1 MASLGIANLDKDLQ
15 RELIAGLDKVEALL
29 SRHIQGDY
37 PLLIETSRH
46 LVEAGGKRFRPLITL
61 LASHFGKGQSD
72 EVIAAAVVCELTHV
86 ATLYHDDVMDEAKL
100 RRGVTSA
107 NSRWSNTVAILTG
120 DYLFSKASDLL
131 ADLGPEAVRLQAK
144 TFERLVIGQIQETQG
159 AKNGED
165 ALKHYLQVVSEI
177 AVALAAAGVV
187 ILTLGYGSLPWIAL
201 VLAISWGSYSLIK
214 KSLNLGALETLSLE
228 TLFAFLPNLVFLLI
242 IESNGSAEFGST
254 WSISIL
260 LFGAGAATVI
270 PLLLFNGSTT
280 RLPLST
286 VGLLQYITPTIMFFI
301 GIYINNEDISTT
313 KVIGFAFIWIALAV
327 LSRDLYRSSRPLDD
341 GIAK

>member
-1 MASLGIANLDKDLQ
+1 MTKVNKGLLFGVSAYILWGILPLYWKLVEEAGAYEILAHRGIWSLLICVSLLALRKQLKSAYEMVRSSRTFSLLFLAS
-15 RELIAGLDKVEALL
+15 GLLTINWGVYIWSVTVNRVVEAALGYY
-29 SRHIQGDY
+29 I
-37 PLLIETSRH
+37 T
-46 LVEAGGKRFRPLITL
+46 PLINVTFGVL
-61 LASHFGKGQSD
+61 LLR
-72 EVIAAAVVCELTHV
+72 E
-86 ATLYHDDVMDEAKL
+86 KL
-100 RRGVTSA
+100 RPA
-107 NSRWSNTVAILTG
+107 QW
-120 DYLFSKASDLL
+120 
-131 ADLGPEAVRLQAK
+131 
-144 TFERLVIGQIQETQG
+144 
-159 AKNGED
+159 
-165 ALKHYLQVVSEI
+165 I

-228 TLFAFLPNLVFLLI
+228 TLFAFLPNLVFLFI
-242 IESNGSAEFGST
+242 IQGNGSAEFGST
-254 WSISIL
+254 WSISLL

-313 KVIGFAFIWIALAV
+313 KVLGFAFIWLALAV

-341 GIAK
+341 GIAKAL

>member
-1 MASLGIANLDKDLQ
+1 MASLGIANLDKDLE

-29 SRHIQGDY
+29 SSHIQGDY

-72 EVIAAAVVCELTHV
+72 QVIAAAVVCELTHV

-100 RRGVTSA
+100 RRGVSSA

-159 AKNGED
+159 AKSGDD
-165 ALKHYLQVVSEI
+165 ALKHYLKVVSDK
-177 AVALAAAGVV
+177 
-187 ILTLGYGSLPWIAL
+187 TGSLIATSARFGAMLSGADREIVETLTKFGEKIGIAFQLADDVIDISSDASQSGKVPGTDLKEGIPTL
-201 VLAISWGSYSLIK
+201 VTLQIISSNLEEDKELKQLLQSAIPEEKIADVLIK
-214 KSLNLGALETLSLE
+214 LRQHRALKDAKSYLHNLSLE
-228 TLFAFLPNLVFLLI
+228 AKQLLEPLPAIPARSALESLCDAV
-242 IESNGSAEFGST
+242 IERTA
-254 WSISIL
+254 
-260 LFGAGAATVI
+260 
-270 PLLLFNGSTT
+270 
-280 RLPLST
+280 
-286 VGLLQYITPTIMFFI
+286 
-301 GIYINNEDISTT
+301 
-313 KVIGFAFIWIALAV
+313 
-327 LSRDLYRSSRPLDD
+327 
-341 GIAK
+341 

>member
-1 MASLGIANLDKDLQ
+1 MASLGIANLDKDLE

-29 SRHIQGDY
+29 SSHIQGDY

-72 EVIAAAVVCELTHV
+72 QVIAAAVVCELTHV

-100 RRGVTSA
+100 RRGVSSA

-159 AKNGED
+159 AKSGDD
-165 ALKHYLQVVSEI
+165 ALKHYLKVVSDK
-177 AVALAAAGVV
+177 
-187 ILTLGYGSLPWIAL
+187 TGSLIATSARFGAMLSGADREIVETLTKFGEKIGIAFQLADDVIDISSDASQSGKVPGTDLKEGIPTL
-201 VLAISWGSYSLIK
+201 VTLQIISSNLEEDKELRQLLQSPLPEEKIADVLIK
-214 KSLNLGALETLSLE
+214 LRQHRALKDAKSYLHNLSLE
-228 TLFAFLPNLVFLLI
+228 AKQ
-242 IESNGSAEFGST
+242 
-254 WSISIL
+254 
-260 LFGAGAATVI
+260 
-270 PLLLFNGSTT
+270 
-280 RLPLST
+280 
-286 VGLLQYITPTIMFFI
+286 LLQPLPAIPARSAL
-301 GIYINNEDISTT
+301 ESLCDA
-313 KVIGFAFIWIALAV
+313 VIERTA
-327 LSRDLYRSSRPLDD
+327 
-341 GIAK
+341 

>member
-1 MASLGIANLDKDLQ
+1 MASLGIANLDKDLE

-29 SRHIQGDY
+29 SSHIQGDY

-72 EVIAAAVVCELTHV
+72 QVIAAAVVCELTHV

-159 AKNGED
+159 AKTGVE
-165 ALKHYLQVVSEI
+165 ALNHYLQVVSDK
-177 AVALAAAGVV
+177 
-187 ILTLGYGSLPWIAL
+187 TGSLIATSARFGAMLSGADREIMETLTKFGEKIGIAFQLADDVIDISSDASQSGKVPGTDLREGIPTL
-201 VLAISWGSYSLIK
+201 VTLQIISSKLEEDEELRHLLQSPIPEEKIAEVLIK
-214 KSLNLGALETLSLE
+214 LRQHSALKDAKSYLHNLSLE
-228 TLFAFLPNLVFLLI
+228 AKQLLEPLPEIPARSALEGLCDAV
-242 IESNGSAEFGST
+242 IERTA
-254 WSISIL
+254 
-260 LFGAGAATVI
+260 
-270 PLLLFNGSTT
+270 
-280 RLPLST
+280 
-286 VGLLQYITPTIMFFI
+286 
-301 GIYINNEDISTT
+301 
-313 KVIGFAFIWIALAV
+313 
-327 LSRDLYRSSRPLDD
+327 
-341 GIAK
+341 

>member
-1 MASLGIANLDKDLQ
+1 MASLGIANLDKDLE

-29 SRHIQGDY
+29 SSHIQGDY

-72 EVIAAAVVCELTHV
+72 QVIAAAVVCELTHV

-100 RRGVTSA
+100 RRGVSSA

-159 AKNGED
+159 AKSGDD
-165 ALKHYLQVVSEI
+165 ALKHYLQVISDK
-177 AVALAAAGVV
+177 
-187 ILTLGYGSLPWIAL
+187 TGSLIATSARFGAMLSGADREIVETLTKFGEKIGIAFQLADDVIDISSDASQSGKVPGTDLKEGIPTL
-201 VLAISWGSYSLIK
+201 VTLQIISSNLEEDKELKQLLQSPIPEENIADVLIK
-214 KSLNLGALETLSLE
+214 LRQHKALKDAKSYLHNLSLE
-228 TLFAFLPNLVFLLI
+228 AKQLLEPLPAIHARSALESLCDAV
-242 IESNGSAEFGST
+242 IERTA
-254 WSISIL
+254 
-260 LFGAGAATVI
+260 
-270 PLLLFNGSTT
+270 
-280 RLPLST
+280 
-286 VGLLQYITPTIMFFI
+286 
-301 GIYINNEDISTT
+301 
-313 KVIGFAFIWIALAV
+313 
-327 LSRDLYRSSRPLDD
+327 
-341 GIAK
+341 

>member
-1 MASLGIANLDKDLQ
+1 MASLGIANLDKDLE

-29 SRHIQGDY
+29 SSHIQGDY

-72 EVIAAAVVCELTHV
+72 QVIAAAVVCELTHV

-100 RRGVTSA
+100 RRGVSSA

-159 AKNGED
+159 AKSGDD
-165 ALKHYLQVVSEI
+165 ALKHYLKVVSDK
-177 AVALAAAGVV
+177 
-187 ILTLGYGSLPWIAL
+187 TGSLIATSARFGAML
-201 VLAISWGSYSLIK
+201 SGADREIVETLTKFGEKIGIAFQLADDVIDISSDASQSGKVPGTDLKEGIPTLITLQIISSNLEEDKELKQLLQSPLPEEKIADVLIK
-214 KSLNLGALETLSLE
+214 LRQHRALKDAKSYLHNLSLE
-228 TLFAFLPNLVFLLI
+228 AKQ
-242 IESNGSAEFGST
+242 
-254 WSISIL
+254 
-260 LFGAGAATVI
+260 
-270 PLLLFNGSTT
+270 
-280 RLPLST
+280 
-286 VGLLQYITPTIMFFI
+286 LLQPLPAIPARSAL
-301 GIYINNEDISTT
+301 ESLCDA
-313 KVIGFAFIWIALAV
+313 VIERTA
-327 LSRDLYRSSRPLDD
+327 
-341 GIAK
+341 

>member
-1 MASLGIANLDKDLQ
+1 MTRFNKGLLFGISAYIIWGLLPLYWKLVEEAGAYEILAHRGIWSL
-15 RELIAGLDKVEALL
+15 LICISLLALRKQLKSAYVMVRSSRTLSLLFFVSFLLTINWGVYIWSVTVNRVVEAALGYY
-29 SRHIQGDY
+29 I
-37 PLLIETSRH
+37 T
-46 LVEAGGKRFRPLITL
+46 PLINVTFGVL
-61 LASHFGKGQSD
+61 LLR
-72 EVIAAAVVCELTHV
+72 E
-86 ATLYHDDVMDEAKL
+86 KL
-100 RRGVTSA
+100 RPSQ
-107 NSRWSNTVAILTG
+107 W
-120 DYLFSKASDLL
+120 
-131 ADLGPEAVRLQAK
+131 
-144 TFERLVIGQIQETQG
+144 
-159 AKNGED
+159 
-165 ALKHYLQVVSEI
+165 I

-228 TLFAFLPNLVFLLI
+228 TLFAFLPNLVFLFI
-242 IESNGSAEFGST
+242 IQGNGSAEFGST
-254 WSISIL
+254 WTISLL

-301 GIYINNEDISTT
+301 GIFINNEDISMT
-313 KVIGFAFIWIALAV
+313 KVIGFAFIWLALAV

-341 GIAK
+341 GIAKAL